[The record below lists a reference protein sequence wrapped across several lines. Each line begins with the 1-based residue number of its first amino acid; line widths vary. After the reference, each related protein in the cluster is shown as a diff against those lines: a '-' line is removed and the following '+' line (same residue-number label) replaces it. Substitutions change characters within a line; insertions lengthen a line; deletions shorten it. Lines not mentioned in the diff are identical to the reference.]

1 MNDRKNRDKN
11 SLKNS
16 TQKSLIDYLTFNI
29 DFTYEMTKKTII
41 NHLKLVLG
49 KSELKLLSAN
59 VDKTYYGYKTIYKI
73 ITNDS
78 LKSSCGVIQLDQTKK
93 KLKIEL
99 TGKACL
105 YINQHNMFKNIQE
118 IGNKYTA
125 QITRLDIAVD
135 DITGKYTDKS
145 FRTDFKAGKFIPPRG
160 QGPKI
165 DKMFPLAIYIG
176 SINSEKRF
184 VAYYKFDG
192 FRIEIR
198 FKCSQRYNV
207 SFDELSYPDVL
218 FVGAYPKVL
227 KKVIKGVEPR
237 CIKREVLKS
246 FDNTLKDKIAYAK
259 HQVGPTVDMAV
270 KRGLADSEIVNAI
283 HRVSSRQVTGFP
295 NFITT
300 EDLNQ
305 TPFHCES

>member
-1 MNDRKNRDKN
+1 MNERKNRDEN

-78 LKSSCGVIQLDQTKK
+78 LRSSCGVIQLDQTKK
-93 KLKIEL
+93 KLRIEL

-105 YINQHNMFKNIQE
+105 YISQHKMFKNIQE
-118 IGNKYTA
+118 IGNKYNA
-125 QITRLDIAVD
+125 LITRLDIAVD
-135 DITGKYTDKS
+135 DITGKYTDECFKK
-145 FRTDFKAGKFIPPRG
+145 DFSAGKFKPSSG
-160 QGPKI
+160 DGPK
-165 DKMFPLAIYIG
+165 KYKVHPKSVYIG
-176 SINSEKRF
+176 SVNSEKRF
-184 VAYYKFDG
+184 VAYPKFDG

-198 FKCSQRYNV
+198 FKLSNRYNV

-227 KKVIKGVEPR
+227 RKVIKGVEPR
-237 CIKREVLKS
+237 SIKREVLKA
-246 FDNTLKDKIAYAK
+246 FDNSLKDKIAYAK